1 MRLDLGL
8 EPRATVSGIPAGYY
22 YFAVTALDAA
32 GNESDLSAALEV
44 EIGQ

>member
-1 MRLDLGL
+1 VRLDLGL
-8 EPRATVSGIPAGYY
+8 QTRATVSGIPAGYY
-22 YFAVTALDAA
+22 YFAVTALDSV